1 MKDELMNAFKYALE
15 VERELNSDKD
25 SYKWELK
32 GSDKKKNPYEDIRDF
47 MLSYADPFGDAKV
60 QKISKYSVMYPG
72 IGMSNKKRLKLNNY

>member
-1 MKDELMNAFKYALE
+1 MKDDLMTAFKYALE

-47 MLSYADPFGDAKV
+47 TISIPSTDKYRERIV
-60 QKISKYSVMYPG
+60 SKYSVMYPG